1 MNKHLFLIIW
11 SLISPGCLGLIV
23 SISLTYQLGW
33 NPGNG
38 MWLLSI
44 AIYLAYWILV
54 GILQAGVLFWKFQDK
69 QLSFQWF
76 LQTSITGFIMMLCHD
91 VILAAMGIE
100 AVGQG
105 ALILIISLPILAICG
120 GPILGFI
127 QFLPMKDYY
136 FQNFQ
141 SNDLQK
147 REFLWLVIS
156 LFSCVIGFGG
166 IMSGYGIFF
175 FVAAGTLLKGW
186 FIHKYLHTPLSTG
199 NIYR

>member
-1 MNKHLFLIIW
+1 MNKHLFLIFW
-11 SLISPGCLGLIV
+11 TLISPGCLGLIAAIF
-23 SISLTYQLGW
+23 SAFKLGW

-54 GILQAGVLFWKFQDK
+54 GILQAGLLFWKFQDK
-69 QLSFQWF
+69 QLSFHWF
-76 LQTSITGFIMMLCHD
+76 LQTSITGFIMMICHD
-91 VILAAMGIE
+91 VVLLAMGIE

-105 ALILIISLPILAICG
+105 ALILLISLPVLAIFG

-136 FQNFQ
+136 FLIFQ

-147 REFLWLVIS
+147 REILWLGIS
-156 LFSCVIGFGG
+156 LFSWVIGFGG
-166 IMSGYGIFF
+166 LMFGYGVFF
-175 FVAAGTLLKGW
+175 FVATGTLLKGW
-186 FIHKYLHTPLSTG
+186 FIHKYLQV
-199 NIYR
+199 

>member
-23 SISLTYQLGW
+23 SISSQSGW

-38 MWLLSI
+38 MLVLSI

-54 GILQAGVLFWKFQDK
+54 GILQAGLLFWKFKNK

-76 LQTSITGFIMMLCHD
+76 LQTSITGFILMLSQD
-91 VILAAMGIE
+91 VVLAVMGID
-100 AVGQG
+100 AGGQG

-147 REFLWLVIS
+147 REVLWLGIS
-156 LFSCVIGFGG
+156 LFSWVIGFGG
-166 IMSGYGIFF
+166 LISGNGVFF
-175 FVAAGTLLKGW
+175 FVATGTLLKGW
-186 FIHKYLHTPLSTG
+186 FIHKYLHTPIIS
-199 NIYR
+199 